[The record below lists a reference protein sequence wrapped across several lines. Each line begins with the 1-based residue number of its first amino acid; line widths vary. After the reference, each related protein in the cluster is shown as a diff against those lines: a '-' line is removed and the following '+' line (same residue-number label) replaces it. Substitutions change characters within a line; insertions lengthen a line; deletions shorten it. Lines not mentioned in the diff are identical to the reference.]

1 MNSLSFPD
9 INLWIALAFSEHVH
23 SEVAHRWWRVCG
35 GKIAFCRI
43 SQLGFLRLCTTSA
56 AMDSKPLTIDDAWKV
71 YDRFNEDDRLVFVQE
86 QAEIERLFCQKAAG
100 MTASPKVWG
109 DAWMLVVAQAA
120 GGELVTLDKALAA
133 RGAHYLLAKRG

>member
-1 MNSLSFPD
+1 
-9 INLWIALAFSEHVH
+9 
-23 SEVAHRWWRVCG
+23 
-35 GKIAFCRI
+35 
-43 SQLGFLRLCTTSA
+43 
-56 AMDSKPLTIDDAWKV
+56 MDSKPLTIDDAWKV
-71 YDRFNEDDRLVFVQE
+71 YDRFYEDDRLVFVQE